1 MADFL
6 KSIDSQINKLAT
18 LSREEVGTLLEKNKN
33 KYIQEEINRIAD
45 MAKREGYPK
54 INKRYLNKELKA
66 TRRALAEEENPLGA
80 RTGRR
85 TKSTGGEMRKKYQEG
100 GVEDQME
107 TLMPLEE
114 ETMEE
119 ELPLEPDEEMEDDYV
134 DFLISQSLDEEE
146 EQYLL
151 QELESN
157 PKLSELFDKVMEVAS
172 EFSGSGSVEGPGTE
186 VSDSIPA
193 RLSDG
198 EFVFTAKATEE
209 IGADNLQQM
218 MEDAEASADQRQT
231 AAYGGLQTEKE
242 DEIVA
247 PIQTTG
253 LRAARRNVPVVA
265 PTKRQVEEEML
276 KSSPRR
282 FYQPLSG

>member
-1 MADFL
+1 M
-6 KSIDSQINKLAT
+6 
-18 LSREEVGTLLEKNKN
+18 EEVTLPKRRDKF
-33 KYIQEEINRIAD
+33 IQEEITEKAWIS
-45 MAKREGYPK
+45 KREGYPEY
-54 INKRYLNKELKA
+54 NKKFYNDAMKE
-66 TRRALAEEENPLGA
+66 RRRELAEEENPLGA

-85 TKSTGGEMRKKYQEG
+85 TKSTGGKMRKKYQEG

-198 EFVFTAKATEE
+198 EFVFTAKATDE
-209 IGADNLQQM
+209 IGADNLYRM
-218 MEDAEASADQRQT
+218 MEEAEAAADERQVV
-231 AAYGGLQTEKE
+231 AEGGIIDE
-242 DEIVA
+242 DDI
-247 PIQTTG
+247 PINTPGVQ
-253 LRAARRNVPVVA
+253 AARGNVPAVA
-265 PTKRQVEEEML
+265 RTKRQVEEEML